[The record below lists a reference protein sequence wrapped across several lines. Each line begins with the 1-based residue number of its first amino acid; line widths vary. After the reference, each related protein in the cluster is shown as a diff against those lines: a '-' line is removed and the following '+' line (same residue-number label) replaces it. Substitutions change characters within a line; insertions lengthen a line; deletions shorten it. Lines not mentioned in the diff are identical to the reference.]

1 MKGIKDMAKNQD
13 DLLVRQKKRT
23 AMPAMTITVL

>member
-13 DLLVRQKKRT
+13 DLLVRQKSELQC
-23 AMPAMTITVL
+23 PL